1 MSTEV
6 EASPEADTAPPSPA
20 PEPVTPSAAPRRRW
34 RWPKLGIQS
43 KLLLMLLA
51 TSIISCV
58 VVGVVGYRSGRDA
71 LREAAFEQLTFVR
84 NSRAR
89 GMVREYTRLENQLA
103 IFTRGKTAIEA
114 IDAFH
119 EGFHELEDSEL
130 TAEQDAELQAYYDEV
145 FVANLNEAQSQDV
158 LAPAFYPTD
167 PAQRYL
173 QAHYTAPYDDFDEAL
188 AVQNAGDGSVWS
200 ASHEEF
206 HPFFSDLVV
215 RFDYE
220 DALLVDDES
229 NVVYT
234 AYKGVDLGTNLAE
247 RAVRPDEL
255 GRRRGG
261 GARVELR
268 RPRGDHRPRALPA
281 VVRHAHGVGGVAD
294 RRRQRGQRR
303 ARPAAQHGLHQPD
316 HDRQPGLGRRRPR

>member
-6 EASPEADTAPPSPA
+6 EASPEADTAPPSSA
-20 PEPVTPSAAPRRRW
+20 PQPVTPSAAPRRRW

-51 TSIISCV
+51 TSIVSCV

-130 TAEQDAELQAYYDEV
+130 TAEQDADLQAYYDDV

-158 LAPAFYPTD
+158 LAPAFYPHGPVTAI
-167 PAQRYL
+167 PAGALHGPLRRLRRGTRGAERRRRQR
-173 QAHYTAPYDDFDEAL
+173 
-188 AVQNAGDGSVWS
+188 
-200 ASHEEF
+200 
-206 HPFFSDLVV
+206 VV
-215 RFDYE
+215 RISRGIPPVLQRPRRAVRLRGRPARRRRE
-220 DALLVDDES
+220 QRRVH
-229 NVVYT
+229 
-234 AYKGVDLGTNLAE
+234 GVQRRRPGHQPGE
-247 RAVRPDEL
+247 RAVRPDEP

-281 VVRHAHGVGGVAD
+281 VVRRA
-294 RRRQRGQRR
+294 RRRGQCR
-303 ARPAAQHGLHQPD
+303 
-316 HDRQPGLGRRRPR
+316 